1 MHLEVLQKM
10 LQHNVVLLQQN
21 YKKRCKLKLN
31 LNQLQISLL
40 FLPENLR
47 NELKIPLGQLIK
59 NSNPDKEKQIRES
72 FGEHLVITV
81 GDATSQLLLNMGLI
95 PFLHIIDG
103 QEKRQKCSVPLPVE
117 PKDIEI
123 CREIH
128 TKNNAG
134 EISDENFDLIKN
146 IFDETPRTPVRL
158 LVDGEEDLL
167 VLPVCLFAPE
177 NSVVM
182 YGQPNEGLVIAE
194 ITDEVRE
201 KVQKIVNQ
209 MK

>member
-1 MHLEVLQKM
+1 M
-10 LQHNVVLLQQN
+10 
-21 YKKRCKLKLN
+21 
-31 LNQLQISLL
+31 

-47 NELKIPLGQLIK
+47 NELKIPLGQLIE

-72 FGEHLVITV
+72 FDEHLEITE

-103 QEKRQKCSVPLPVE
+103 QEKRQKRSVPLPVE

-123 CREIH
+123 CRAIH

-194 ITDEVRE
+194 ITDELRD

>member
-1 MHLEVLQKM
+1 M
-10 LQHNVVLLQQN
+10 
-21 YKKRCKLKLN
+21 
-31 LNQLQISLL
+31 

-59 NSNPDKEKQIRES
+59 NSNPDKDKQIRES
-72 FGEHLVITV
+72 FSEHNVITV

-95 PFLHIIDG
+95 PFLQIIDG
-103 QEKRQKCSVPLPVE
+103 QEKRQKRSVPTPDEVKQMWLDHGDPVE
-117 PKDIEI
+117 PRGNELF
-123 CREIH
+123 REIY

-134 EISDENFDLIKN
+134 EIADENFDLIKN
-146 IFDETPRTPVRL
+146 IFDETPFWKPVRL

>member
-1 MHLEVLQKM
+1 M
-10 LQHNVVLLQQN
+10 
-21 YKKRCKLKLN
+21 
-31 LNQLQISLL
+31 

-47 NELKIPLGQLIK
+47 NELKIPLGKLVP
-59 NSNPDKEKQIRES
+59 NSSSEKENYIRSAYSEKV
-72 FGEHLVITV
+72 VITV
-81 GDATSQLLLNMGLI
+81 GDATSELLLGMGLI
-95 PFLHIIDG
+95 PLLHIIDG
-103 QEKRQKCSVPLPVE
+103 QEKRQKRSLPLADSINTELTV
-117 PKDIEI
+117 
-123 CREIH
+123 
-128 TKNNAG
+128 KNNPG
-134 EISDENFDLIKN
+134 EISHESFNLIKN
-146 IFDETPRTPVRL
+146 IFEQKPPIRL